1 MISMVGLLRLLT
13 TKVEMLEV
21 EMNIHEKVVAPQQKN
36 KRPPGITQEQG
47 ISSRPTNV
55 TSESLRKQEEEE
67 NMVYV
72 YV

>member
-36 KRPPGITQEQG
+36 KRPPWITQEQG